1 MKMDEATDHYLR
13 EEIDLMEMDRIK
25 SNLAWQE
32 IEVDNL
38 MELDEVADWIKKT

>member
-1 MKMDEATDHYLR
+1 MDEVADHHLR
-13 EEIDLMEMDRIK
+13 EEIDLMEIDGSK

-38 MELDEVADWIKKT
+38 MEPDEAADWMKKT